1 MTGYGSSIERY
12 GISTILVAGSSGA
25 YFHIADHI
33 IQMDRYV
40 PRDIT
45 ARAKEAARDFPL
57 TEAPLP
63 PAKSP
68 NFDRRPKPVP
78 EGRDGDRVKL
88 KCLGRDG
95 VSLNRETVDLR
106 GVEQLADSEQT
117 AALGYCLIYA
127 QKHLWNGSRT
137 LGQVVEELDRLMD
150 RDTLAALCESR
161 SGIAGLA
168 RPRKQEMF
176 ACFNR
181 YRSLSIAAPRAQRN
195 DKTQEKDSE
204 L

>member
-1 MTGYGSSIERY
+1 MPKIVEVTDVTLPE
-12 GISTILVAGSSGA
+12 LDL
-25 YFHIADHI
+25 F
-33 IQMDRYV
+33 
-40 PRDIT
+40 
-45 ARAKEAARDFPL
+45 ARL
-57 TEAPLP
+57 TEAQLRNRLEPEKGIFI
-63 PAKSP
+63 AESP
-68 NFDRRPKPVP
+68 KVIERALDAGYEP
-78 EGRDGDRVKL
+78 
-88 KCLGRDG
+88 
-95 VSLNRETVDLR
+95 VSLLMERR
-106 GVEQLADSEQT
+106 QLEGPARDILARCGDVPLYT
-117 AALGYCLIYA
+117 AG
-127 QKHLWNGSRT
+127 
-137 LGQVVEELDRLMD
+137 